1 MSNKEYMVRRYERI
15 IVSNFKSQWLSL
27 VSLKK
32 KNKRFMVILNANQK
46 SFQKNNLIFELI
58 WKDFILQKLIR
69 NVQKAHHLI
78 YSLKCILSYRN
89 HIKVQ
94 KVCLVRLDIPVY
106 LKL

>member
-1 MSNKEYMVRRYERI
+1 
-15 IVSNFKSQWLSL
+15 
-27 VSLKK
+27 
-32 KNKRFMVILNANQK
+32 MVILNANQK

-69 NVQKAHHLI
+69 NVQKVH

>member
-1 MSNKEYMVRRYERI
+1 
-15 IVSNFKSQWLSL
+15 
-27 VSLKK
+27 
-32 KNKRFMVILNANQK
+32 MVILNANQK

-89 HIKVQ
+89 HINVQ

>member
-1 MSNKEYMVRRYERI
+1 
-15 IVSNFKSQWLSL
+15 
-27 VSLKK
+27 
-32 KNKRFMVILNANQK
+32 MVILNANQK

>member
-1 MSNKEYMVRRYERI
+1 MEYMVVIRRYERI

-27 VSLKK
+27 VSFK

-46 SFQKNNLIFELI
+46 SFQKNNQIFELI

-89 HIKVQ
+89 HI
-94 KVCLVRLDIPVY
+94 D
-106 LKL
+106 

>member
-89 HIKVQ
+89 HIKV
-94 KVCLVRLDIPVY
+94 
-106 LKL
+106 